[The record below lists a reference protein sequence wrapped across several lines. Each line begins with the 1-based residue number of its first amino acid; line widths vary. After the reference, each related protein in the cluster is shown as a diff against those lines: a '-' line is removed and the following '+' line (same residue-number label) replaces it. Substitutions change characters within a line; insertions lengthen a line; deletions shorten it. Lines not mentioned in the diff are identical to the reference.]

1 MAVDCVGLE
10 AGTNVSWGGGLGMA
24 NPREIEILP
33 FSNNPG
39 VIAYS
44 VIFPCLVLGPKRLD
58 R

>member
-24 NPREIEILP
+24 NPTEIEILP

-39 VIAYS
+39 VIDYS
-44 VIFPCLVLGPKRLD
+44 VIFPC
-58 R
+58 